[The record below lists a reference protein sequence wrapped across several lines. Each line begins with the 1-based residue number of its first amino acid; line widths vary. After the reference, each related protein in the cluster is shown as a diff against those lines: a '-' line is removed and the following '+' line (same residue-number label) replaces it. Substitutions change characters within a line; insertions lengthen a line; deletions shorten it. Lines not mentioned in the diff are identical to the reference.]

1 MAGTRRQAAIGFI
14 FITLLLDVI
23 GLGIIYPV
31 IPTLIEELIGGG
43 LSKASLYGGIMM
55 FSYALMQF
63 IFAPVLGGLSDRY
76 GRRPILLVS
85 LLGFAAGYVIMA
97 TSATFTWLVIG
108 RVVTGLFGA
117 SIATGAAYIADI
129 SPPEKRAQNFGLI
142 GVAFGLGFI
151 IGPALG
157 GVLGEYGSRVPFY
170 VSAGL
175 TLLNWV
181 YGLTILPESLAKEN
195 RRKFD
200 FRRANPLGTV
210 LILRRYPQIAPLV
223 GALALVYIAGFAVQ
237 GVWSFHGMYKFEWD
251 EMMVG
256 LSLGVVGIF
265 TASVQGGLI
274 RVVIPK
280 FGQLRALKMG
290 LTFMAFGLL
299 LFAFAPSGTAMIAF
313 SAVYALG
320 GIAGPSFQGLLTNEI
335 PNNEQGEFQS
345 ALTSLRSLTSIIG
358 LPLMTSVFSYFT
370 SDVTNAIFPGAPFLL
385 AAIILC
391 AALAVVLRFARRTEG
406 AK

>member
-1 MAGTRRQAAIGFI
+1 MVGRKRQAAIGFI
-14 FITLLLDVI
+14 LITLLLDVI

-55 FSYALMQF
+55 FSYAVMQF

-76 GRRPILLVS
+76 GRRPVLLVS
-85 LLGFAAGYVIMA
+85 LLGFASGYLIMA
-97 TSATFTWLVIG
+97 TAATFTWLIVG

-157 GVLGEYGSRVPFY
+157 GVLGEYGSRVPFF

-181 YGLTILPESLAKEN
+181 YGLTILPESLATEH
-195 RRKFD
+195 RRMFEL
-200 FRRANPLGTV
+200 RRANPFGTV
-210 LILRRYPQIAPLV
+210 LILRRYPQIAPLI
-223 GALALVYIAGFAVQ
+223 GALSLVYIAGFAVQ
-237 GVWSFHGMYKFEWD
+237 GTWSFHGMYKYAWD

-256 LSLGVVGIF
+256 LSLGVVGVF
-265 TASVQGGLI
+265 TAGVQGGLI
-274 RVVIPK
+274 RAVIPRL
-280 FGQLRALKMG
+280 GQLRSLNIG
-290 LTFMAFGLL
+290 LSFMLSGLL
-299 LFAFAPSGTAMIAF
+299 LFAFAPTGAAMISF

-320 GIAGPSFQGLLTNEI
+320 GLAGPSFQGLLTNEI
-335 PNNEQGEFQS
+335 PANEQGEFQS

-358 LPLMTSVFSYFT
+358 LPMMTSVFAYYT
-370 SDVTNAIFPGAPFLL
+370 SDATTLEFPGAPFLL
-385 AAIILC
+385 AAIILV
-391 AALAVVLRFARRTEG
+391 AALMIVLRYGKRMAD
-406 AK
+406 